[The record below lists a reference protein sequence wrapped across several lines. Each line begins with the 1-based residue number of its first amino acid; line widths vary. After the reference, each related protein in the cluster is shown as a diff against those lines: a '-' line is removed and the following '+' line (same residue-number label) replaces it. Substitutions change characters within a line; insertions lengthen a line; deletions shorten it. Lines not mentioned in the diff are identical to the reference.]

1 MTTTFARCLL
11 EAGRLITAKE
21 ATRRVLILENP
32 GIRGTSQI
40 TQSLYAGIQL
50 IMPGEIAPTHRHT
63 ASAIRFI
70 IEGKG
75 AYTAV
80 DGERTTMN
88 PGDFILT
95 PSWTFHDH
103 GNPSDSPCMWIDGLD
118 FPIVNMLDA
127 AFAETYPEEMQPVTK
142 KEGDSLLRYG
152 ANLLPIEY
160 KPERQSSPI
169 FNYPYS
175 RTREALD
182 GLYRNGPVH
191 PCHGIKL
198 QYVDPATGGYPM
210 PTIARSC
217 NFCRRGFTAIR
228 IVRPTRRFSAS
239 SKAAAAR
246 ESAGETLNWKERDI
260 FVAPSWQPI
269 SHEAESGIGDLQL
282 FRSTGAKSL
291 RLLARTSAIVIT
303 KGACRSDPLLRQSEF
318 DINVRDDHRKHRR
331 PRAIVIPKFAS
342 DLQKM
347 SGIALPLKS
356 RPQHD
361 VITCMFAFES
371 QQTTKQ
377 AKTPD

>member
-1 MTTTFARCLL
+1 METAKFHITPDTTDERQEFYARLRKKNTAPLWDVLAKLFPMEPRPSCVPVLWNYDDDIRPLLL

-32 GIRGTSQI
+32 GIRGTPQI

-80 DGERTTMN
+80 DGERTTMS

-103 GNPSDSPCMWIDGLD
+103 GNPSDAPCMWIDGLD
-118 FPIVNMLDA
+118 FPIVNMLDT

-142 KEGDSLLRYG
+142 KEGDSLLRFG
-152 ANLLPIEY
+152 ANMLPIEH

-210 PTIARSC
+210 PTIAAFMQLLPPGFRGVPHRSTDATV
-217 NFCRRGFTAIR
+217 FSVVEGHGR
-228 IVRPTRRFSAS
+228 TRVGA
-239 SKAAAAR
+239 
-246 ESAGETLNWKERDI
+246 ETFEWKERDI

-269 SHEAESGIGDLQL
+269 SHEAEKES
-282 FRSTGAKSL
+282 
-291 RLLARTSAIVIT
+291 VIFSF
-303 KGACRSDPLLRQSEF
+303 SDRPAQKAFGFWREQAPL
-318 DINVRDDHRKHRR
+318 
-331 PRAIVIPKFAS
+331 P
-342 DLQKM
+342 
-347 SGIALPLKS
+347 
-356 RPQHD
+356 
-361 VITCMFAFES
+361 
-371 QQTTKQ
+371 
-377 AKTPD
+377 